1 MTLSRRL
8 TRWLQVQNSRS
19 STIGG
24 RTLTTTFPN
33 TCTFTISFKN
43 NRAKSKKIAAEVCMV
58 RAETEEI
65 VVEQQEAGT
74 TALTG
79 PQNIKNKANVVLAKE
94 KSEEL
99 NVQRQKLKTTT
110 LETDNTNTENT
121 HAQSKK
127 IDVKTKNKPDKRVAD
142 SKSKKIAVTVFI

>member
-1 MTLSRRL
+1 VPSL
-8 TRWLQVQNSRS
+8 RS
-19 STIGG
+19 LTIGG

-33 TCTFTISFKN
+33 TCTITIIFKN
-43 NRAKSKKIAAEVCMV
+43 NRAKSKKLAVEVRMV

-79 PQNIKNKANVVLAKE
+79 PKNIKNKANVVLAKE

-110 LETDNTNTENT
+110 LKTDTITTKNT
-121 HAQSKK
+121 HTESKK
-127 IDVKTKNKPDKRVAD
+127 INVKTKN
-142 SKSKKIAVTVFI
+142 